1 MEILLRK
8 VQKSDWDF
16 ILNLRNKNIFKKY
29 FQNQEHITKKA
40 HYEYLTKQKC
50 NQNFF
55 NWIICYKSKD
65 VGYVRILDNDISI
78 MIKPDFHGKGI
89 GTDAIKLVE
98 VEAKKLGIKYLIGKM
113 MVSNKKSEKIFANNK
128 FKLKMYWYEKD
139 ISKKKK

>member
-1 MEILLRK
+1 MEISLRK
-8 VQKSDWDF
+8 VQKNDWDF
-16 ILNLRNKNIFKKY
+16 ILSLRNKKEFKKY
-29 FQNQEHITKKA
+29 FHNQENITKKE
-40 HYEYLTKQKC
+40 HYEYLKKQKS

-55 NWIICYKSKD
+55 NWIICYNLKD

-98 VEAKKLGIKYLIGKM
+98 VEAKKLEIKYLVGKM
-113 MVSNKKSEKIFANNK
+113 MISNNKSEKIFVNNK

-139 ISKKKK
+139 IS